1 MFYFCRRSLSRDFIY
16 HVPNPFNGCSTIYR
30 WNKILPVVRDLKDLL
45 RSHQDTFAKASIDL
59 GFCSILK
66 HDIDTG
72 DALPIKQSPRR
83 RRWDSKRD
91 AAGNWALNIPWA
103 SPVCLVKKKDGT
115 YRFCVDYRKLNA
127 VSKRDAFP
135 VPDIQ
140 DALDHLPDSKYL
152 TTFDLLSGYWQSGMT
167 ERANERSAFCTRRVL
182 FQFKR
187 MPFGLAGAT
196 SSICR
201 LMPIALRDL
210 LWVICL
216 CYIDDI
222 IIFFPKPDRS
232 FCIVWG
238 KCLTGLEV
246 GLKVKPSTCASFQRN
261 KIFRAPCIRTQH
273 WAVAI
278 IKNWPTPHCLRDVRT
293 FFGLASYYRRFVKGF
308 ATIAEQLVE
317 WHFSVVKHLINRR
330 NLIGASLEFPWP
342 MGTRPSQPAVSWVAA
357 A

>member
-1 MFYFCRRSLSRDFIY
+1 MCLPKVTYADELPEHVTVLFINTFEENDLDSS
-16 HVPNPFNGCSTIYR
+16 VA
-30 WNKILPVVRDLKDLL
+30 RDLRTLVT
-45 RSHQDTFAKASIDL
+45 SHQDTSAKASTDL
-59 GFCSILK
+59 GFCSVLK

-72 DALPIKQSPRR
+72 DARPIKQSPRR
-83 RRWDSKRD
+83 PPLAARD
-91 AAGNWALNIPWA
+91 AEDEILNEMLQTGVIEPSTSPWA
-103 SPVCLVKKKDGT
+103 SPVYLVKKKDGT

-232 FCIVWG
+232 FCIV
-238 KCLTGLEV
+238 
-246 GLKVKPSTCASFQRN
+246 
-261 KIFRAPCIRTQH
+261 
-273 WAVAI
+273 
-278 IKNWPTPHCLRDVRT
+278 
-293 FFGLASYYRRFVKGF
+293 
-308 ATIAEQLVE
+308 
-317 WHFSVVKHLINRR
+317 
-330 NLIGASLEFPWP
+330 
-342 MGTRPSQPAVSWVAA
+342 
-357 A
+357 